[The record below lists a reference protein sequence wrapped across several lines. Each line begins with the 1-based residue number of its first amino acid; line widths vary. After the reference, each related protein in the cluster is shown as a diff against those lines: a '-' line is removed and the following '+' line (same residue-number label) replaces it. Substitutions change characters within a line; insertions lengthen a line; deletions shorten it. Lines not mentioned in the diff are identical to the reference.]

1 MRMMMKTATHSQS
14 WGVLVWTK
22 IAARFLKDQDLD
34 LYVILMYVG
43 VLGFYSGE
51 YVGPTS
57 TLVRTT

>member
-1 MRMMMKTATHSQS
+1 M
-14 WGVLVWTK
+14 
-22 IAARFLKDQDLD
+22 AARFLKDQDLD